1 MDDLII
7 KAARENNSEYIY
19 QLFADEQSARQIKE
33 DELHDDAL
41 VEAAERGAYE
51 AAVALLENG
60 ASVNSCRDEAEQT
73 ALMVAVQKNKVE
85 IINLLMSCGAGVN
98 VTDANGN
105 TALTYCAESDAADV
119 ATQLIYWRADVNH
132 INQDQVTPLLRAIQ
146 TDHLKIFEV
155 LLKENAGI
163 PAKPSDVQHDAIS
176 SARAVLLK
184 SCEKYNATKIKM
196 YLQSL
201 GPEES
206 RNAWV
211 VPGSQSA
218 QPTSARQVVQP
229 TLASHSAKPM
239 TAKKGVVLDPTML
252 GEHLI
257 QIKKNIVGWDSNPGY
272 SNDANTPGS
281 SAGASMSGFSADAS
295 KTGFSADASKTG
307 FSADAS
313 KTGFSTAASKTGCST
328 DASKTG
334 SSTDASKR

>member
-1 MDDLII
+1 M
-7 KAARENNSEYIY
+7 R
-19 QLFADEQSARQIKE
+19 
-33 DELHDDAL
+33 
-41 VEAAERGAYE
+41 
-51 AAVALLENG
+51 
-60 ASVNSCRDEAEQT
+60 
-73 ALMVAVQKNKVE
+73 
-85 IINLLMSCGAGVN
+85 
-98 VTDANGN
+98 
-105 TALTYCAESDAADV
+105 TYAADV

-313 KTGFSTAASKTGCST
+313 KTGFSTAASNNFLTGFTLFAKAGNHTFSGT
-328 DASKTG
+328 ARLRGFAGLFFGLWSLFIVVAGLEDYLLHATTG
-334 SSTDASKR
+334 VEGMWACRADVDHNVDVDVRRYRTFVLLDVFVFVAKQRL